1 MRRETYCLRMSAETP
16 PAPAASRANGASASR
31 GNGVAPSQTP
41 RRESGPVQQMT
52 AGKIVELMQDVEAST
67 PVWQLGDDDDLV
79 PVYFVEVN
87 RVNGLVERLVL
98 K

>member
-1 MRRETYCLRMSAETP
+1 MSAETP

-41 RRESGPVQQMT
+41 RRTPPESGPVQQMT